1 MNKKL
6 YTARKQRHWSQ
17 EEAAERCEVSRT
29 TYIRW
34 EQDGQYPRGY
44 NLAKACEA
52 FNMTPEDLGFT
63 DTFIEEPVVQ
73 RMPEIVEV
81 KTTMLV
87 PVISLT
93 QQPLAPF
100 DELYEGIEQ
109 TLRRIDMMGKQQGQD
124 NVSRRETIKLLMAI
138 PAATFGLTQADKLP
152 MLHEDEIVSLC
163 SVNIPLAWRLYF
175 AGGLADVK
183 QLLPTYIA
191 QLSNI
196 ALKPTRYGKQAA
208 ALASQAYQLGYLVA
222 LQNQDYG
229 TALAQAQYA
238 FHHAEIAGDTNLQV
252 ASLIRQG
259 NLYHTLKR
267 PIQTLQKYQTAL
279 QYSNSSSPLLKGQAY
294 IGLAEAYASS
304 HQEQQALRY
313 KGLAK
318 DTFPEMPEDDIHF
331 AYTHFNHFTLT
342 NFEGLMY
349 LHLDQPQQA
358 WASFD
363 EISKAIPTTLIPQRV
378 ELLSRQ
384 ATTAVA
390 LKDMTQS
397 CTLVEQAAT
406 SALKIGSNLRYNEAS
421 ETYENMRTLWP
432 NETKVKSLAE
442 LFQAS

>member
-17 EEAAERCEVSRT
+17 EQAAEECAVSRT

-44 NLAKACEA
+44 NLARACEA
-52 FNMTPEDLGFT
+52 FNMTQEDLGLT
-63 DTFIEEPVVQ
+63 DSIEEPLVQ
-73 RMPEIVEV
+73 RIPRTIEIE
-81 KTTMLV
+81 TTTLEPALSLAQQQLV
-87 PVISLT
+87 PFS
-93 QQPLAPF
+93 
-100 DELYEGIEQ
+100 DLYEGIEQ
-109 TLRRIDMMGKQQGQD
+109 TLRRIDIMGKQQGQD

-152 MLHEDEIVSLC
+152 MLQEDEIVSLC
-163 SVNIPLAWRLYF
+163 SVNVPLAWRLYF

-183 QLLPTYIA
+183 QLLPSYIT

-196 ALKPTRYGKQAA
+196 ALKPTKYGKQAS
-208 ALASQAYQLGYLVA
+208 ALASQAHQLAYLVA
-222 LQNQDYG
+222 LQSQDYG
-229 TALAQAQYA
+229 IALTEAQFA
-238 FHHAEIAGDTNLQV
+238 FHHAEIAHDTNLQV

-267 PIQTLQKYQTAL
+267 PVQTLQKYQQAL
-279 QYSNSSSPLLKGQAY
+279 EYSDVASPLLKGQAY
-294 IGLAEAYASS
+294 IGLAEAYARS

-349 LHLDQPQQA
+349 LHLDQPRQA
-358 WASFD
+358 WDSFE
-363 EISKAIPTTLIPQRV
+363 EINKAIPTSLIPQRV

-390 LKDMTQS
+390 LNDLDQS
-397 CTLVEQAAT
+397 CTFVELATT
-406 SALKIGSNLRYNEAS
+406 SARKLGSNLRYNEAA
-421 ETYENMRTLWP
+421 ETYETMRTLWP
-432 NETKVKSLAE
+432 NETRVRALAE
-442 LFQAS
+442 LFQA

>member
-17 EEAAERCEVSRT
+17 EAAAERCEVSRT

-44 NLAKACEA
+44 NLTKACEA
-52 FNMTPEDLGFT
+52 FNMTPEDVGFI
-63 DTFIEEPVVQ
+63 DASIEEPIVQ
-73 RMPEIVEV
+73 RIPKLVEV
-81 KTTMLV
+81 EATTLV
-87 PVISLT
+87 LA

-100 DELYEGIEQ
+100 GELYEGIEQ
-109 TLRRIDMMGKQQGQD
+109 TLRRIDTMSKQQGQD
-124 NVSRRETIKLLMAI
+124 NVSRRETIKLLMTI

-152 MLHEDEIVSLC
+152 MLQEDEIVSLC
-163 SVNIPLAWRLYF
+163 SVNVPLAWRLYF
-175 AGGLADVK
+175 AGGLGDVK

-208 ALASQAYQLGYLVA
+208 ALASQAHQLGYLVA

-229 TALAQAQYA
+229 TALTQAQYA
-238 FHHAEIAGDTNLQV
+238 FYHAEIAGDTNLQV

-279 QYSNSSSPLLKGQAY
+279 QHSDNSSPLLKGQVY
-294 IGLAEAYASS
+294 IGLAEAYAGS

-349 LHLDQPQQA
+349 LHLDQPRQA

-390 LKDMTQS
+390 LNDMGQS
-397 CTLVEQAAT
+397 CTLVELVAT
-406 SALKIGSNLRYNEAS
+406 AALKLGSNLRYNEAS

-432 NETKVKSLAE
+432 NEAKVKALDE
-442 LFQAS
+442 LFQA

>member
-17 EEAAERCEVSRT
+17 EEAAERCGVSRT

-44 NLAKACEA
+44 NLATACEA

-63 DTFIEEPVVQ
+63 DAIEEPIVH
-73 RMPEIVEV
+73 RIPNTVEV
-81 KTTMLV
+81 AT
-87 PVISLT
+87 LT
-93 QQPLAPF
+93 LEPALLIAQQPLAPF
-100 DELYEGIEQ
+100 SELYEGIEQ
-109 TLRRIDMMGKQQGQD
+109 TLRRIDTMGKQQGQD
-124 NVSRRETIKLLMAI
+124 NLSRRETIKLLMAI

-152 MLHEDEIVSLC
+152 MLQEDEIVSLC

-183 QLLPTYIA
+183 QLLPSYIA

-208 ALASQAYQLGYLVA
+208 ALASQAHQLAYLVA

-229 TALAQAQYA
+229 IALTQAQYA
-238 FHHAEIAGDTNLQV
+238 FHHAEIAQDTNLQV

-267 PIQTLQKYQTAL
+267 PVQTLQKYQQAL
-279 QYSNSSSPLLKGQAY
+279 QYSDTASPLLKGQAY
-294 IGLAEAYASS
+294 IGLAEAYAKS
-304 HQEQQALRY
+304 HEEQQALRY

-318 DTFPEMPEDDIHF
+318 DTFPETPEDDIHF
-331 AYTHFNHFTLT
+331 AYTHFNHFTIT

-349 LHLDQPQQA
+349 LHLDHPREA
-358 WASFD
+358 WTSFE
-363 EISKAIPTTLIPQRV
+363 EINKAIPTSLVPQRV

-390 LKDMTQS
+390 LHDLAQS
-397 CTLVEQAAT
+397 CTLVELTATAAKK
-406 SALKIGSNLRYNEAS
+406 LGSNLRYNEAI
-421 ETYENMRTLWP
+421 ETYEAMHTLWP
-432 NETKVKSLAE
+432 RETKVNALAE
-442 LFQAS
+442 LFQA